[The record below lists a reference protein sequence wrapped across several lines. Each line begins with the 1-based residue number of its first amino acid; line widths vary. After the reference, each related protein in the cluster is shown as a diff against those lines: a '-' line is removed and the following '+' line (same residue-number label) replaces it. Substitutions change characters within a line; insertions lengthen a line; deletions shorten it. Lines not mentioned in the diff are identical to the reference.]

1 MAAWNE
7 LLNEAQATGSTQD
20 ILRRKYLK
28 RLSQHTK
35 RNTIIYYSG
44 WLQKPHLQHEAAV
57 QLGISDSDKNGFM
70 SAIHQLDRRKGLD
83 LILHTPGGDMAATE
97 SIVDYLRAMFGTDIR
112 AVIPQLAMS
121 GGTIMALSCAEIIMG
136 KGSSIGPI
144 DPQFGATAATNLL
157 QEFATAR
164 EEIRRD
170 PSAALL
176 WQPILQ
182 QIAPGFIS
190 HCKNALEWSH
200 EMGDRFLRTNMFADD
215 KEADDRISKIL
226 RHLTESETTKHH
238 GRHIS
243 PDEATEVFGNK
254 VRRLE
259 EDQKLQDLVLTVHH
273 STMITLQST
282 SCYKIVEND
291 KGKAYMQVAAMNV
304 V

>member
-1 MAAWNE
+1 
-7 LLNEAQATGSTQD
+7 
-20 ILRRKYLK
+20 
-28 RLSQHTK
+28 
-35 RNTIIYYSG
+35 
-44 WLQKPHLQHEAAV
+44 
-57 QLGISDSDKNGFM
+57 
-70 SAIHQLDRRKGLD
+70 
-83 LILHTPGGDMAATE
+83 
-97 SIVDYLRAMFGTDIR
+97 
-112 AVIPQLAMS
+112 
-121 GGTIMALSCAEIIMG
+121 
-136 KGSSIGPI
+136 
-144 DPQFGATAATNLL
+144 
-157 QEFATAR
+157 
-164 EEIRRD
+164 
-170 PSAALL
+170 
-176 WQPILQ
+176 
-182 QIAPGFIS
+182 
-190 HCKNALEWSH
+190 
-200 EMGDRFLRTNMFADD
+200 MFADD